1 MSTFASLA
9 QFFPEELILG
19 SMKVSYSDN
28 EGIDAGGIHRDLYLK
43 VSEEIFN
50 EDFGNYFYY

>member
-19 SMKVSYSDN
+19 NLRVTYSEN
-28 EGIDAGGIHRDLYLK
+28 EGIDAGGLHRDLYLK
-43 VSEEIFN
+43 VSDEIFN
-50 EDFGNYFYY
+50 